1 MKGSDLWGGN
11 RNVRYLQSDTNSMLW
26 EEEENSQS
34 FSRGQIWHKVLCCC
48 SLQDIGYS
56 WATQSGCA
64 PHIPDEGTQPGACTC
79 YRETGMNIRKTTVW
93 KNGLTSSQKD
103 QLKPKQS
110 IHASVTHHASTISHI
125 PVKNPTT
132 MQSWEKGNP
141 KVCFDLWSSP

>member
-1 MKGSDLWGGN
+1 MSDICSQTQTPLLLGG
-11 RNVRYLQSDTNSMLW
+11 RKELPVIFQRTDLAQ
-26 EEEENSQS
+26 
-34 FSRGQIWHKVLCCC
+34 GPVLLL
-48 SLQDIGYS
+48 SAGHWVS

-64 PHIPDEGTQPGACTC
+64 PHIPDQGAQSDACTC
-79 YRETGMNIRKTTVW
+79 CRETGMNTRKTNVW

-110 IHASVTHHASTISHI
+110 IHASVTHHASTIGHI

-132 MQSWEKGNP
+132 MQSREMGNP

>member
-1 MKGSDLWGGN
+1 MV
-11 RNVRYLQSDTNSMLW
+11 NVDERLRSVGWQQKCQISAVRHKLPCSW

-64 PHIPDEGTQPGACTC
+64 PHIPDQGSQPGACTC

-103 QLKPKQS
+103 QLKPKQKHPCQCHS
-110 IHASVTHHASTISHI
+110 SCQHNQSH
-125 PVKNPTT
+125 PSEESNNNAVLG
-132 MQSWEKGNP
+132 EG
-141 KVCFDLWSSP
+141 